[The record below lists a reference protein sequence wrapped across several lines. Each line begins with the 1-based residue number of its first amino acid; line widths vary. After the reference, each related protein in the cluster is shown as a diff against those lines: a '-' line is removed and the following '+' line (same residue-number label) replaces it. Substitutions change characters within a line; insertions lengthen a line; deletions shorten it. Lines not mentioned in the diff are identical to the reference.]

1 MAEQQNIGQYWT
13 PIYNVF
19 DPWKSLW
26 GDDLEAFFVERE
38 DSPLEKLVLAMRPD
52 RVALQTVLTGHRG
65 SGKTSELAKFAQLIQ
80 DQYFVIW
87 LDLETSAG
95 GDIHSLNQL
104 DVLSMMGFAVC
115 KIAEAGL
122 SNKPDKALR
131 NELEKS
137 LTTLI
142 REETEK
148 EDFEIDVSQILG
160 AIACFGIGLVGGPVA
175 ATAAGKV
182 INGLTSG
189 APFTLGA
196 TGKML
201 RKLELSPRLSEVILR
216 VQAIVRDVED
226 KAGKPVF
233 LIVDGLDK
241 VDNLAHAR
249 AFFAD
254 SWVLHTPPCRAIYT
268 APIVLCYHPDY
279 SQVRSRFPTIEFPN
293 VKLHEE
299 DQPDVRYDKGSQTM
313 QQVVHKRLQSLGMAT
328 EDVIAPKALDLLVAM
343 SGGVMRQLIAL
354 MRDAILEAEVR
365 SQCQIDLLAARKAAY
380 AEQRKYSRP
389 LGRTEFEELQRF
401 LESPRRS
408 GTEVGD
414 NLILNLYILS
424 YVNDGVWYDLHP
436 IVRMILQGV
445 ETEER
450 MTDAVRR

>member
-1 MAEQQNIGQYWT
+1 MAKQQDIGQYWT

-19 DPWKSLW
+19 NPWRWLW
-26 GDDLEAFFVERE
+26 GTELEAFFVERE
-38 DSPLEKLVLAMRPD
+38 DSPLKKLVLEMHPD

-95 GDIHSLNQL
+95 GDIHALSQL
-104 DVLSMMGFAVC
+104 DVLSMMGFAVY

-122 SNKPDKALR
+122 SSKPDKTLR
-131 NELEKS
+131 DELEKS
-137 LTTLI
+137 LATLI

-160 AIACFGIGLVGGPVA
+160 TIACFGIGLVGGPVA

-196 TGKML
+196 AGKTL
-201 RKLELSPRLSEVILR
+201 RKLEMSPRLSEVILR

-226 KAGKPVF
+226 KAGKPLF

-241 VDNLAHAR
+241 VDNLAHAH
-249 AFFAD
+249 ALFAD

-279 SQVRSRFPTIEFPN
+279 SQVRSRFPTVEFPN
-293 VKLHEE
+293 VKLHESG
-299 DQPDVRYDKGSQTM
+299 QPDVRYERGWQTM
-313 QQVVHKRLQSLGMAT
+313 REVVHKRLQSLGMAT
-328 EDVIAPKALDLLVAM
+328 EDVIAPEALDLLVGM
-343 SGGVMRQLIAL
+343 SGGVMRQLISL
-354 MRDAILEAEVR
+354 MRDAILEAEVN
-365 SQCQIDLLAARKAAY
+365 SQRRVDRLIARKAAY
-380 AEQRKYSRP
+380 SEQRKYSRP
-389 LGRTEFEELQRF
+389 LGRTEFEELQGF
-401 LESPRRS
+401 LVTHRRS

-424 YVNDGVWYDLHP
+424 YVNDSVWYDLHP
-436 IVRMILQGV
+436 LVRMILQGFK
-445 ETEER
+445 TEEH
-450 MTDAVRR
+450 MTDASGN